1 LSEKNQTSTPL
12 AFSIYLFTCQIFL
25 TGSLSAKIEASKLFK
40 ESHRILVGEVLVKVL
55 PRREYL
61 IKAGASGELKLNYE
75 QGKIQVEAG
84 DELGGIDI
92 ETHQLQQDLLNI
104 EESLL
109 KEKKLPQAQLQRITE
124 IDKFKERLSKID
136 SELRLTKK
144 FLDNPDLFSQVYDS
158 DQSDEQLIQKL
169 YSTLQDLNVSKKIFQ
184 ERISYLENEKF
195 QDLEIQEIEKKLKIK
210 NLQFQARDR
219 EVRLTVPFSGEL
231 QYLYPYQTGER
242 NFVTSGVDIA
252 KVRDINEIYVDSPI
266 YNSKWRLIPKD
277 KLKLVLKSTTGE
289 VVGNYFES
297 REKNISG
304 NAVLVYRFSFPKSK
318 VENLRPMLDGMVD
331 AKLYYAFEKPA
342 LLAPKF
348 LLVSLNPVLFK
359 ERGWSGL
366 IEELCPGFELIEIGL
381 NQVGIRSKST
391 EESVSN

>member
-1 LSEKNQTSTPL
+1 MSEKSHTSTPL
-12 AFSIYLFTCQIFL
+12 AFGIYLFTCQIFIAS
-25 TGSLSAKIEASKLFK
+25 SLSAKIEASKLFK
-40 ESHRILVGEVLVKVL
+40 ESHRILVGEVLVKVF

-61 IKAGASGELKLNYE
+61 IKAGASGELKLNYQ
-75 QGKIQVEAG
+75 QGKIKVEAG

-104 EESLL
+104 EESLH

-144 FLDNPDLFSQVYDS
+144 FLDNPDLFSQVYES
-158 DQSDEQLIQKL
+158 DQSDSQLTQKL
-169 YSTLQDLNVSKKIFQ
+169 YSTLQDLNGSKKIIQ

-242 NFVTSGVDIA
+242 NFVASGVDIA
-252 KVRDINEIYVDSPI
+252 KVRDINEIYVDAPI
-266 YNSKWRLIPKD
+266 YNSKWRLISKD
-277 KLKLVLKSTTGE
+277 KLKLVLKSTSGE
-289 VVGNYFES
+289 EVGNYLES

-331 AKLYYAFEKPA
+331 AKLYYSFEKPA

-348 LLVSLNPVLFK
+348 LLVSLNPVLFR
-359 ERGWSGL
+359 ERGWYGL
-366 IEELCPGFELIEIGL
+366 IDELCPDFELIKVGL

-391 EESVSN
+391 EQSVSN